1 MATIKDVARLAG
13 VGLGTASRVISG
25 KGAVSAAT
33 AARVRQAIAEL
44 DFRPSHTARALL
56 TGCSQMIGVYI
67 PMLRGAFYSPILQL
81 IDTEL
86 RANGQH
92 MVVAI
97 GSGRGTPHE
106 QTCEGITFLHG
117 RGCDG
122 IVVVSNALSDED
134 VERLGA
140 ISNSIVVVNHI
151 VPSIKE
157 QCFAVDHRQGGRLAA
172 RTLLEAG
179 HRRLAAVSGPADVPD
194 NALRME
200 GFLKEVAA
208 QLGSADWVAIVTG
221 DFSPASGRQ
230 AADALLAAGDRFT
243 ALFCANDEMAI
254 GALSCFQQA
263 GIQVPQRVSVLGY
276 DDIPT
281 AEYAAPPLTS
291 VHVPWATMTHN
302 ALNFLLN
309 RCYGNERPVRR
320 RFSATVTWRASVA
333 AARRR

>member
-25 KGAVSAAT
+25 KGAVSAET

-44 DFRPSHTARALL
+44 DFRPSHTARSLL
-56 TGCSQMIGVYI
+56 TGSSQMIGVYI

-86 RANGQH
+86 RGNGQH

-97 GSGRGTPHE
+97 GSGRGTPRE
-106 QTCEGITFLHG
+106 QAREGISFLHG

-122 IVVVSNALSDED
+122 IVVVSNALADDD
-134 VERLGA
+134 VETLGTVA
-140 ISNSIVVVNHI
+140 SRMVLVNHTLS
-151 VPSIKE
+151 SIKE

-172 RTLLEAG
+172 ATLLEAG
-179 HRRLAAVSGPADVPD
+179 HRKIAAVSGPTDAPD
-194 NALRME
+194 NARRMD
-200 GFLKEVAA
+200 GFLKEVTK
-208 QLGSADWVAIVTG
+208 QLGSAVTVHVVIG

-230 AADALLAAGDRFT
+230 AADRLLAAGHPFT

-263 GIQVPQRVSVLGY
+263 GIQVPQRISVLGY

-281 AEYAAPPLTS
+281 AEYAAPPLTTI
-291 VHVPWATMTHN
+291 HVPWATMTHN

-309 RCYGNERPVRR
+309 RCYGSDRPVRR
-320 RFSATVTWRASVA
+320 RFAATVTRRASVA
-333 AARRR
+333 TCRR